1 MCLIYHLLNDYSIIL
16 VIVTK
21 MADADQEVDPLEES
35 MGNVSITKRKLE
47 QAKEQDAQVEAEV

>member
-1 MCLIYHLLNDYSIIL
+1 
-16 VIVTK
+16 